1 MPAPAPSVALIPV
14 ANKTLPKAPPKPEKP
29 LSAYMRFSKKMY
41 SVVKA
46 EHPELKMFEF
56 GSIIGQRWKRLRPS
70 EKREYHDA
78 WEADMVQ
85 YNAAIAA
92 YRQSAEYKDWLKAVG
107 AEQVPPKSPAA
118 NIVENVNFSME
129 HIKSELKTKLAGETE
144 YDDDPDDPD

>member
-1 MPAPAPSVALIPV
+1 
-14 ANKTLPKAPPKPEKP
+14 
-29 LSAYMRFSKKMY
+29 MRFSKKMY

-46 EHPELKMFEF
+46 EHPELKTFEF

-70 EKREYHDA
+70 EKREYQDA
-78 WEADMVQ
+78 WEADMVR

-118 NIVENVNFSME
+118 NIVENVNGSME